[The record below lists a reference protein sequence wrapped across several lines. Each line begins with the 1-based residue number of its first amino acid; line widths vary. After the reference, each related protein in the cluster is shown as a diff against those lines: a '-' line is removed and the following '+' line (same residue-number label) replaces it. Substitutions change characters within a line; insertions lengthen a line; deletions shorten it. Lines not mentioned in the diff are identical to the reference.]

1 MSRLVASAVSSW
13 LIYNRHINK
22 DEKHENRFIPL
33 GIAKKPVYLTGMTMK
48 PAVSG
53 VREPASGR
61 RNVVPSAVEALRNR
75 IFAQDDGVLIGSLPE
90 LASALGVGIV
100 TIQQAARI
108 LEHEGLLE
116 VRRGPGGGYY
126 GRRPDAA
133 VLERSLAAYMRSQ
146 PASWEEALDMTSLL
160 FNELCAAAA
169 ECIDPDLMDELRTFA
184 RSVAAASDEAA
195 VQSLELA
202 FQDLLFRMVDRPLF
216 ELLTRVTLRFS
227 ASAPIEPAYR
237 GAITL
242 ERWKAGRRLIIDA
255 ILRHD
260 AQLARFEANRNNRD
274 YILAWLRQM
283 RS

>member
-1 MSRLVASAVSSW
+1 MSAPPSAATAPAPSS
-13 LIYNRHINK
+13 
-22 DEKHENRFIPL
+22 
-33 GIAKKPVYLTGMTMK
+33 A
-48 PAVSG
+48 
-53 VREPASGR
+53 R
-61 RNVVPSAVEALRNR
+61 RNVVASAVEALRER
-75 IFAQDDGVLIGSLPE
+75 IFALGDGDLIGSLPE
-90 LASALGVGIV
+90 LAGALGVGIV

-146 PASWEEALDMTSLL
+146 PSSWQDALDMTSLL

-169 ECIDPDLMDELRTFA
+169 DCRDATLLAELREFA
-184 RSVAAASDEAA
+184 RAVSETRDSAGVAACE
-195 VQSLELA
+195 LE

-227 ASAPIEPAYR
+227 TSHAHDSAYN
-237 GAITL
+237 GALEVTGWIT
-242 ERWKAGRRLIIDA
+242 GRRLIIDA

-260 AQLARFEANRNNRD
+260 AALARFEANRNNREV
-274 YILAWLRQM
+274 ILAWLRGQDK
-283 RS
+283 R

>member
-1 MSRLVASAVSSW
+1 MA
-13 LIYNRHINK
+13 
-22 DEKHENRFIPL
+22 
-33 GIAKKPVYLTGMTMK
+33 
-48 PAVSG
+48 
-53 VREPASGR
+53 
-61 RNVVPSAVEALRNR
+61 SAVEALRER
-75 IFAQDDGVLIGSLPE
+75 IFALPDGELIGSLPD
-90 LASALGVGIV
+90 LAKALGVGIV

-108 LEHEGLLE
+108 LEHEGLLD

-133 VLERSLAAYMRSQ
+133 TLERSLAAYMRSQ

-160 FNELCAAAA
+160 FNELAAAA
-169 ECIDPDLMDELRTFA
+169 ADCHEPGLLEELRNFA
-184 RSVAAASDEAA
+184 QSVARASGDEA
-195 VQSLELA
+195 VQQLELA

-227 ASAPIEPAYR
+227 ASAPLDSAYR
-237 GAITL
+237 GAL
-242 ERWKAGRRLIIDA
+242 DLDRWKVGRRLIIDA

-274 YILAWLRQM
+274 YILAWLQHM